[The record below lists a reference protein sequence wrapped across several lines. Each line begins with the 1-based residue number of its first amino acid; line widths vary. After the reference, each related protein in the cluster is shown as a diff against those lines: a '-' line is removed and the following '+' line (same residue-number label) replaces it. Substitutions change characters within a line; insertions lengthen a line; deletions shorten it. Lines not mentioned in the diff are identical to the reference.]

1 MITQNS
7 IPEVKED
14 FIGYALNERKIRL
27 LQFKD
32 LGPPDL
38 ITLAKYLPTSS
49 NTNAINN
56 SGRSNGAA
64 ILPPAGASLD
74 GSAASV
80 ITNGDASDAAV
91 TTNSTTASIYSNT
104 RDASDAT
111 SMVAGFHALNKLKGE
126 IGTFFYSMGADT
138 SSPTSIAIFLKE
150 ISDIITEKPQ
160 VWFGKRKIFQIARIS
175 FSTWNAFRKCD
186 INVIVHIPGT
196 IQNFILDCN
205 GESQNIESH
214 PDHDLIWVETFVS
227 GAVRS
232 IMLMKENAEEGE
244 LQNLVET
251 LILNPLTTGQIDD
264 LSEMFIDL
272 FPVVYH
278 KGPLLGAPYYIANV
292 TNTNNY
298 LVETLVEIVKLT
310 RSVDRAEKMLK
321 SLAAENSEAII
332 ILIKIFL
339 VCDREIDAMKL
350 IYDELLQDDKI
361 TSASNHMD
369 YKSELLCLQA
379 EFLIDKKQDYTLAQ
393 NIAQEAANCSPSE
406 FKPWYILSR
415 AYVKLNDIENALL
428 ILNSCPMSPLKEKY
442 TLRRVIPLPSNNSLH
457 LPLPIDVVLDEVTSL
472 NPQDVQ
478 KEHRSADPMLVNL
491 AASNLKS
498 TFQLAYRSLTEIV
511 QITGWENLLKYRSNI
526 FVMEDEYQHSSHSLS
541 NDVNEQEEE
550 VPLRA
555 KRLCER
561 WLDNLF
567 MLLYE
572 DLKMYTLWQTE
583 QLYMDVQN
591 NNHNKL
597 TFEWELFGLCARRLG
612 HLPEAAKA
620 FQNGL
625 SQRFSSR
632 CARKLLEYCVN
643 ERQRI
648 KNFINSS
655 SSQDMAPEMVSS
667 RIRELDNSIIDLC
680 VKICCW
686 NHRWYIEFSI
696 SLLESLSVVIQDMGL
711 TKVSNEISSR
721 YSETVFKL
729 AQENLLD
736 FFTTYTNGYYD
747 T

>member
-14 FIGYALNERKIRL
+14 FIGYALNERKARMP
-27 LQFKD
+27 QFRD

-38 ITLAKYLPTSS
+38 ITLAKYLPSSS
-49 NTNAINN
+49 NTNTIN
-56 SGRSNGAA
+56 STSRTNGAA
-64 ILPPAGASLD
+64 VQPSAAAAPD

-80 ITNGDASDAAV
+80 VTNGDTNDGAV
-91 TTNSTTASIYSNT
+91 TTNSTTASLFSNT
-104 RDASDAT
+104 RSGNDAASMAT
-111 SMVAGFHALNKLKGE
+111 EIHPYNKLKGE
-126 IGTFFYSMGADT
+126 VGTFFYSMGIDT
-138 SSPTSIAIFLKE
+138 FDSTSVAVFLKR
-150 ISDIITEKPQ
+150 IADIITKVPQ
-160 VWFGKRKIFQIARIS
+160 IWFGKRKTFQISRIS
-175 FSTWNAFRKCD
+175 FSSWNAFRKCD
-186 INVIVHIPGT
+186 VNVIVHIPGT
-196 IQNFILDCN
+196 IQTLMMDCN
-205 GESQNIESH
+205 GETADLESH
-214 PDHDLIWVETFVS
+214 AERDYIWAETFIS
-227 GAVRS
+227 GVVRS
-232 IMLMKENAEEGE
+232 IMLMKDNAEEGE

-251 LILNPLTTGQIDD
+251 LILNPLTTWQIDET
-264 LSEMFIDL
+264 SESFIKL
-272 FPVVYH
+272 FPLVYR
-278 KGPLLGAPYYIANV
+278 KGLLLGAPYYIANV

-298 LVETLVEIVKLT
+298 MVDTLVEIVKLT
-310 RSVDRAEKMLK
+310 RSVNMAETMLK
-321 SLAAENSEAII
+321 NLAVENPEAII

-339 VCDREIDAMKL
+339 ACDREIDAMKL
-350 IYDELLQDDKI
+350 IYDELSHDNKTKGANND
-361 TSASNHMD
+361 MD

-379 EFLIDKKQDYTLAQ
+379 EFLIDKKQDYAVAQ

-406 FKPWYILSR
+406 FRPWYILSK
-415 AYVKLNDIENALL
+415 AYLKLNDIENALL

-442 TLRRVIPLPSNNSLH
+442 ILKRVVPLPSSNSLH

-478 KEHRSADPMLVNL
+478 KEHQSADPMLVNL

-498 TFQLAYRSLTEIV
+498 TFQLAYRLLTEIV

-526 FVMEDEYQHSSHSLS
+526 FVMEDEYQTSSSSLPRG
-541 NDVNEQEEE
+541 VEKQEE

-648 KNFINSS
+648 KNFINSPNS
-655 SSQDMAPEMVSS
+655 HDMAPEVISS
-667 RIRELDNSIIDLC
+667 RIRELDNSIIELC

-696 SLLESLSVVIQDMGL
+696 SLLDSLSVVIQDMGL

-729 AQENLLD
+729 AQDNMLE
-736 FFTTYTNGYYD
+736 FFSTCTNGYYD
-747 T
+747 A

>member
-14 FIGYALNERKIRL
+14 YIGYALNERKIRL
-27 LQFKD
+27 PQFQN
-32 LGPPDL
+32 LGPADL
-38 ITLAKYLPTSS
+38 ITLAKYSPTSS
-49 NTNAINN
+49 NTNAINSTSRN
-56 SGRSNGAA
+56 NGATTMK
-64 ILPPAGASLD
+64 PPAAAALD

-80 ITNGDASDAAV
+80 VTNGNISDVAV
-91 TTNSTTASIYSNT
+91 ATNSTAASIFSGSRSVN
-104 RDASDAT
+104 DAAP
-111 SMVAGFHALNKLKGE
+111 MVAEFHPLNKLKGE

-138 SSPTSIAIFLKE
+138 SSPTSIAIFLKG

-160 VWFGKRKIFQIARIS
+160 VWFGKRKAFQVARIS

-196 IQNFILDCN
+196 IQNFIVDCN
-205 GESQNIESH
+205 GESQNIELH
-214 PDHDLIWVETFVS
+214 ADHDLIWAETFVS
-227 GAVRS
+227 GVVRS
-232 IMLMKENAEEGE
+232 IILMKENAEEGE

-251 LILNPLTTGQIDD
+251 LILNPLMTGQIDD

-272 FPVVYH
+272 FPIVYL
-278 KGPLLGAPYYIANV
+278 KGPLLGAPHYIANV

-310 RSVDRAEKMLK
+310 RSVSRVEAMLK
-321 SLAAENSEAII
+321 DLANENPEAII
-332 ILIKIFL
+332 VLTKIFL

-350 IYDELLQDDKI
+350 IYDELSHNDRI
-361 TSASNHMD
+361 SNPNNYMD
-369 YKSELLCLQA
+369 YKSEILCLQA
-379 EFLIDKKQDYTLAQ
+379 QFLVDKKQDYTLAQ

-406 FKPWYILSR
+406 FRPWYLLSK

-442 TLRRVIPLPSNNSLH
+442 TLRRVVPLPSKNSLH

-498 TFQLAYRSLTEIV
+498 TFQLAYRLLTEIV

-526 FVMEDEYQHSSHSLS
+526 FVMEDEYQNSTSSLS
-541 NDVNEQEEE
+541 KSVGEQEE
-550 VPLRA
+550 VPLRS

-612 HLPEAAKA
+612 HFPEAAKA

-648 KNFINSS
+648 KNFLNSPNS
-655 SSQDMAPEMVSS
+655 HGMAPEMVTS

-696 SLLESLSVVIQDMGL
+696 NLLDSLSVVIQDMEL

-729 AQENLLD
+729 VQENLLD
-736 FFTTYTNGYYD
+736 FFSTCTNGYYD
-747 T
+747 A